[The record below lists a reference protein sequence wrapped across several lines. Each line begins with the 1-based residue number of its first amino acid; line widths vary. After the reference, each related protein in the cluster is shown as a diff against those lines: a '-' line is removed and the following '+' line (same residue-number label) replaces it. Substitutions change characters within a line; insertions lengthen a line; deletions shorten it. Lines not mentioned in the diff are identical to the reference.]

1 MWPSLPSK
9 SSCVEPYSCLQNN
22 PEHNENTAETAIS
35 GIAARFRG
43 DLASLDK
50 RVLFALIYAAAGLTA
65 INFLKEPNTLEWLTR
80 GTPFAEVG
88 RSAVHSEHS
97 NLANL
102 AWWVF
107 VSVFF
112 YFAVPAVWVKF
123 VQKRPLREIGLALN
137 LEPGFLKLLAFCLAI
152 MLPVTYLMSLT
163 PGFAAKYPFLKVFD
177 GSPYLSMTL
186 LCWEIIYFAQF
197 FGLEF
202 FFRGFLVHSLK
213 PTLGAYS
220 ILAMTVPYTMIHFQ
234 KPMPEAFAAIFAG
247 LFLGWIS
254 YRNGTIWLGLVLHC
268 SVAFSMDIFSL
279 FNAGLILK

>member
-9 SSCVEPYSCLQNN
+9 SSCVELFSFLQNN
-22 PEHNENTAETAIS
+22 PEHNENTEETAIS

-50 RVLFALIYAAAGLTA
+50 RALFALIYAAAGLTA

-137 LEPGFLKLLAFCLAI
+137 LEP
-152 MLPVTYLMSLT
+152 YLMSLT

>member
-1 MWPSLPSK
+1 M
-9 SSCVEPYSCLQNN
+9 QNN
-22 PEHNENTAETAIS
+22 PEHNPNAEQTAIS
-35 GIAARFRG
+35 SVAARFRG

-50 RVLFALIYAAAGLTA
+50 RAMFALVYAAIGLTS
-65 INFLKEPNTLEWLTR
+65 INFLKEPSVLEKITR
-80 GTPFAEVG
+80 GTPFESIGHA
-88 RSAVHSEHS
+88 AMYSEHS

-102 AWWVF
+102 AWWVI
-107 VSVFF
+107 VSVTF
-112 YFAVPAVWVKF
+112 YFVIPAIWVRF
-123 VQKRPLREIGLALN
+123 VQKRSLREIGLAMN
-137 LEPGFLKLLAFCLAI
+137 LEHGFLKLLVFCLAI

-163 PGFAAKYPFLKVFD
+163 AGFAAKYPFLKVYD
-177 GSPYLSMTL
+177 GSPYLSGTL
-186 LCWEIIYFAQF
+186 LVWELIYFVQF

-279 FNAGLILK
+279 YNAGLIF

>member
-1 MWPSLPSK
+1 MQLSK
-9 SSCVEPYSCLQNN
+9 SSCVARSNCLQNN
-22 PEHNENTAETAIS
+22 EQDIVETQETAIS
-35 GIAARFRG
+35 GIAARFRA

-50 RVLFALIYAAAGLTA
+50 RAMFALIYAAAGLTA
-65 INFLKEPNTLEWLTR
+65 INFIKDPGVLEWLTR
-80 GTPFAEVG
+80 GTFLDSIG
-88 RSAVHSEHS
+88 RAATHPEHT
-97 NLANL
+97 NLPNL

-112 YFAVPAVWVKF
+112 YFVVPAIWVKF
-123 VQKRPLREIGLALN
+123 VQKRRLREIGLALS

-163 PGFAAKYPFLKVFD
+163 AGFAAKYPFLKVFD
-177 GSPYLSMTL
+177 GSPYLSTTL
-186 LCWEIIYFAQF
+186 LVWEIIYFAQF

-279 FNAGLILK
+279 YNAGAIFR